1 MIHLFIAACYT
12 PWLLLRFHSPF
23 AENICKAVSSFLRI
37 VKVSSEKYF
46 QVWICALVCMIAQ
59 NMPIN
64 LRIAQNESFVI
75 GSYLMLGVMPGTF
88 LCAFA
93 VSQNSSIFLMPN
105 LFKIHR
111 LTLMACCQ
119 LPRVASYTLLD
130 SFSTFWKAIVPL
142 HMRSGTFS
150 SIPVCFCFPK

>member
-1 MIHLFIAACYT
+1 MESSTSKLAKPLTNHLIFSSSRDFLRAADRSMIHLFIAACYT

-23 AENICKAVSSFLRI
+23 AENICKAVSSFPRI

-93 VSQNSSIFLMPN
+93 VSQNSSIF
-105 LFKIHR
+105 
-111 LTLMACCQ
+111 
-119 LPRVASYTLLD
+119 
-130 SFSTFWKAIVPL
+130 
-142 HMRSGTFS
+142 
-150 SIPVCFCFPK
+150 